1 MKDEIEK
8 LIELLKD
15 CNKEDL
21 SIIDLEILEFNID
34 TVFETISNFEDLS
47 KDDKY
52 QLEHLYNNA
61 KNSISQQIDSLSS
74 FNR

>member
-8 LIELLKD
+8 LIELLED

-34 TVFETISNFEDLS
+34 TVFETISKFENLTLDN
-47 KDDKY
+47 KY
-52 QLEHLYNNA
+52 QLENLYNNA
-61 KNSISQQIDSLSS
+61 KNSISKQIDSLSS

>member
-21 SIIDLEILEFNID
+21 SVIDLEILEFNID
-34 TVFETISNFEDLS
+34 TVFETISKFEDLTL
-47 KDDKY
+47 DNKY
-52 QLEHLYNNA
+52 QLEIYHH
-61 KNSISQQIDSLSS
+61 
-74 FNR
+74 